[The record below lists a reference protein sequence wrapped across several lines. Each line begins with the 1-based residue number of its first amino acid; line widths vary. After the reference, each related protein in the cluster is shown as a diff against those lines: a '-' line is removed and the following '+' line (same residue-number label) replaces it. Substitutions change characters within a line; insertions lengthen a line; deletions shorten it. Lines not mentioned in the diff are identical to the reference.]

1 MDASNAYRVRII
13 GDEAVAH
20 ELSAYAA
27 AHPDEMHVVSSER
40 DEDPTRLGYTLT
52 EVVAVVLTVAKTIVS
67 SAQLAKKLSEWLQK
81 SKGYAHET
89 GHEDRPEQCSLG
101 RPGSRRSGDPGV
113 DLTWARASARA

>member
-13 GDEAVAH
+13 GDEAVAQ

-81 SKGYAHET
+81 SKGNKIVIQFPGQTLEFT
-89 GHEDRPEQCSLG
+89 KSSKISPEEIQKL
-101 RPGSRRSGDPGV
+101 
-113 DLTWARASARA
+113 LQAASALNR

>member
-67 SAQLAKKLSEWLQK
+67 SAQLAKKLSEWATTTA
-81 SKGYAHET
+81 S
-89 GHEDRPEQCSLG
+89 
-101 RPGSRRSGDPGV
+101 SRRSP
-113 DLTWARASARA
+113 RAMCPRATGIQADQ